1 MNINW
6 NEAPTGATHWDNR
19 ADLFC
24 KDGYFWHGNKWQP
37 TPSHLGWATDRYT
50 PRPVNTGAID
60 CTEAP
65 DQATHWDTKGNVW
78 CNVYG
83 FWSCLGHY
91 FYMPSQVGW
100 GTDRYVERPVHKMGP
115 DWPSAP
121 VDATHWDMNARVWCR
136 DTRFWSEDVWCEGN
150 QQPGYVEKNYVAR
163 PVDSWQPEVGEV
175 CECDWVGAGCF
186 SKAIVRYVGEKIIIV
201 SCDGSERVI
210 FVEEAEQLRPV
221 RTQAQTER
229 EDLIHTASQVLY
241 NNDVLTEWGAA
252 EALFEA
258 GMLKRPKD

>member
-50 PRPVNTGAID
+50 PRPVNT
-60 CTEAP
+60 
-65 DQATHWDTKGNVW
+65 
-78 CNVYG
+78 
-83 FWSCLGHY
+83 
-91 FYMPSQVGW
+91 
-100 GTDRYVERPVHKMGP
+100 
-115 DWPSAP
+115 
-121 VDATHWDMNARVWCR
+121 
-136 DTRFWSEDVWCEGN
+136 
-150 QQPGYVEKNYVAR
+150 
-163 PVDSWQPEVGEV
+163 WQPEVGEV